1 MWASL
6 AHVLL
11 VQKIDMMSLIGHGR
25 LKSSLDSAVVIDI
38 ANGALKSMEPFAD
51 I

>member
-25 LKSSLDSAVVIDI
+25 LKSSLDSVVIDI
-38 ANGALKSMEPFAD
+38 ANGALKSREPFAD